1 MLYGGLHVGHTRSS
15 HSDGACREDL
25 QSGFGILYLVSDS
38 WVKLWLVGSFFESLR
53 ERDNFDGK
61 GESAGAE
68 NIDDPPVLD
77 TNIFVFII
85 QLLENPREFP
95 SADLSLVFTVSSGA
109 GDLSGTPDGSCR
121 VRMPGMLRFSL
132 KIELTGQTLPQ
143 LHGNHPVL
151 FPVLHVGAIQGNLL
165 QIEMTTDAKT
175 THDVVDDDIDLR
187 LRFLF
192 NFLLGSVG
200 VINFLFG
207 LYCWH
212 GCH

>member
-77 TNIFVFII
+77 TNIFVFVI
-85 QLLENPREFP
+85 QLLQYSREFP
-95 SADLSLVFTVSSGA
+95 RADLRLVLAVCSCARDFPRA
-109 GDLSGTPDGSCR
+109 PDGGCR
-121 VRMPGMLRFSL
+121 VRVPAPDKS
-132 KIELTGQTLPQ
+132 KIKQ
-143 LHGNHPVL
+143 N
-151 FPVLHVGAIQGNLL
+151 
-165 QIEMTTDAKT
+165 
-175 THDVVDDDIDLR
+175 
-187 LRFLF
+187 
-192 NFLLGSVG
+192 
-200 VINFLFG
+200 
-207 LYCWH
+207 
-212 GCH
+212 